1 MSRRKT
7 SPRVINV
14 IMLFTGMLLGYALV
28 TLVISLYDS
37 YRASQVTIEISTQ
50 EIPAEA
56 KETPPPTE
64 ISDQGLKEEKA
75 TEPKTWTPAIPI
87 EKKGRQF
94 VGLRI
99 TGRTFLAGAPKGFN
113 QIPGQDENGN
123 PEMLL
128 MGYVEGP
135 TRFAIKLPIDIKQV
149 EVEVGIPGAGGH
161 RFTVTQ

>member
-14 IMLFTGMLLGYALV
+14 IMLFTGMLIGYALV

-37 YRASQVTIEISTQ
+37 YRASPATIEISTQ

-56 KETPPPTE
+56 
-64 ISDQGLKEEKA
+64 EESQ
-75 TEPKTWTPAIPI
+75 TWDLDIPI
-87 EKKGRQF
+87 KKNGSQF
-94 VGLRI
+94 IGFRVKGHMAATWAPECFNKI
-99 TGRTFLAGAPKGFN
+99 T
-113 QIPGQDENGN
+113 GQDEHGH
-123 PEMLL
+123 PEMLI

-135 TRFAIKLPIDIKQV
+135 TNFQLKIPTDIKEV

-161 RFTVTQ
+161 KFTVTQ